1 MNFIYFVFQKIFKH
15 NFKIMENKKTIEAIR
30 DFIITAE
37 KSIKN
42 AKKLL
47 KDLLE
52 ENNIDLNT
60 EIDLNTKGLS
70 SYTSENNKVIE
81 WVFTWNEMLWVDWNK
96 YPVPVNYSSKSKLV
110 QWDKLKLT
118 IQTNWKMLYKQIA
131 PIEREYKTGLIVREK
146 EKYQVIADWKTYD
159 LLTAAVTHFKA
170 NIWDKATIILPAN
183 KKATFAAIEA
193 IIPSEE

>member
-1 MNFIYFVFQKIFKH
+1 MK
-15 NFKIMENKKTIEAIR
+15 NKKTVSAII
-30 DFIITAE
+30 DFISSAE

-47 KDLLE
+47 KDVIE
-52 ENNIDLNT
+52 ENNITLDSEVNFETNWLN
-60 EIDLNTKGLS
+60 
-70 SYTSENNKVIE
+70 SYTNDDSKIIE
-81 WVFTWNEMLWVDWNK
+81 WLFTWIEMLGSDGNK

-118 IQTNWKMLYKQIA
+118 IQWSGKMLYKQIL
-131 PIEREYKTGLIVREK
+131 PIPREMKTGLVVKDK
-146 EKYQVIADWKTYD
+146 EKYQVVSEWETYD

-170 NIWDKATIILPAN
+170 NIWDKITIIIPEW

-193 IIPSEE
+193 LLPKDDLK